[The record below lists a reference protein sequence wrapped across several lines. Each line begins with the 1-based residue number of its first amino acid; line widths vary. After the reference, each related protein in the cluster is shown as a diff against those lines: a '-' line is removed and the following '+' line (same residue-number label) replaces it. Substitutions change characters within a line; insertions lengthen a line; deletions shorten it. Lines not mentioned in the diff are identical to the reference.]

1 MIKLISTQ
9 MKYIP
14 SPIGV
19 LYSYAFSA
27 LVNKSGRMQ
36 YYKADSVKP
45 SNKVRISRTE
55 FIQAFNTY
63 KIISVKPIQEKDAS
77 VFQMEFYI

>member
-1 MIKLISTQ
+1 

-14 SPIGV
+14 SPIDIQ
-19 LYSYAFSA
+19 YSFAFSA

-36 YYKADSVKP
+36 YYKSDSAKP
-45 SNKVRISRTE
+45 ENKLRISRTQ
-55 FIQAFNTY
+55 FIEVFNTY
-63 KIISVKPIQEKDAS
+63 KIISIKPIQEKNAA

>member
-1 MIKLISTQ
+1 
-9 MKYIP
+9 MKYVP
-14 SPIGV
+14 SPISIQ
-19 LYSYAFSA
+19 YSYAFSA

-45 SNKVRISRTE
+45 DNKLRISRTE
-55 FIQAFNTY
+55 FIQVFNTY
-63 KIISVKPIQEKDAS
+63 KIISIKPIQEKKAS